1 LVKQRCFL
9 KKCVPFEI
17 QMVKSARFPEYEL
30 FGRFSLPLARLGRLN
45 VLFAAL
51 RSPAFFLIFFK
62 KRNFYEKYPSA
73 AARPAALP
81 ARPIPNRHQ

>member
-17 QMVKSARFPEYEL
+17 QMVKSERFPECKL
-30 FGRFSLPLARLGRLN
+30 FGLFSLPLARHGVTAPFSLPCAVRL
-45 VLFAAL
+45 
-51 RSPAFFLIFFK
+51 FFIFFK
-62 KRNFYEKYPSA
+62 KTQFYEKYPAA